1 MEKITRNMKKKHIL
15 GLDIGTNSI
24 GWALIEASQNEDNKA
39 QLESIK
45 HSGVRIIPMDAAILS
60 DFDNGNSKSQTAERT
75 RYHGIRKLY
84 ARHQLRRER
93 LHRILSL
100 LNFLPKHYNDQ
111 LDRYGKF
118 TVGTEPKLPWKK
130 KRGGA
135 SPFYFSRFIL

>member
-100 LNFLPKHYNDQ
+100 LNFLPNII
-111 LDRYGKF
+111 
-118 TVGTEPKLPWKK
+118 TTN
-130 KRGGA
+130 
-135 SPFYFSRFIL
+135 